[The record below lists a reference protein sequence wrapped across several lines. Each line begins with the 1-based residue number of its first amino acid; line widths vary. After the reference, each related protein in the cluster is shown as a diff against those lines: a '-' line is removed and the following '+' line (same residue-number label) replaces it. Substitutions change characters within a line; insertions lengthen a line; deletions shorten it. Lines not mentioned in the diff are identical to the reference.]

1 MIMGTLLEQK
11 LLLKFQQLHK
21 MKVIIIED
29 EMQSAQL
36 LTNMLN
42 EIDNSIEILEICKK
56 LPEAIISIKKNK
68 PAFVFLDIELPNYSG
83 LQILDFFDPS
93 EINFKIIFV
102 TAYNKYAIE
111 AFKLSAIDYL
121 LKPVEIEK
129 LKDVVIKMR
138 KAENL
143 DTIYASNSFSLLK
156 NNLHSNKQKKI
167 ALPIQSGYEII
178 PIDQITFI
186 KAEGSYA
193 RVETLQ
199 LGSFLISKNLKYFE
213 DMLNHFD
220 HFMRVH
226 RSYLVNLN
234 FASKILKSNSVIVLE
249 NDIEVPIINEKID
262 DIIKSLHR

>member
-1 MIMGTLLEQK
+1 
-11 LLLKFQQLHK
+11 
-21 MKVIIIED
+21 MKVIVIED
-29 EMQSAQL
+29 ETQSAQL
-36 LTNMLN
+36 LINMLS
-42 EIDNSIEILEICKK
+42 EIDNSIEVIEVCKK

-68 PAFVFLDIELPNYSG
+68 PTFIFLDIELPSYSG

-102 TAYNKYAIE
+102 TAYNKYAVD

-138 KAENL
+138 KAESLN
-143 DTIYASNSFSLLK
+143 TVASLNSFSLLK
-156 NNLHSNKQKKI
+156 NNLQSNKQKKI

-193 RVETLQ
+193 RVETMQ

-249 NDIEVPIINEKID
+249 NDIEVPIMNEKID
-262 DIIKSLHR
+262 DIIKSLNK